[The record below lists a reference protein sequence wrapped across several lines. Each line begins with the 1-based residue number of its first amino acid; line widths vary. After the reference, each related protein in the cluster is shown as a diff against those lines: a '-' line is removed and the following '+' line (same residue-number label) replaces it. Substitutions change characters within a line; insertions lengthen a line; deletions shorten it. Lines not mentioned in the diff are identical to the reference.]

1 MRARGFTLVEVMVAL
16 AIVAVALPALLLAL
30 SQQADDTAYLR
41 DKTVAQMVA
50 ANKLAEIRL
59 IVGSTRNLQA
69 GRSNG
74 VETMVGRDWHWW
86 VETVATPVEKF
97 FRIEIRVALDP
108 EREDQPLYTLTAF
121 MTSDLEVDTEGL
133 PAGDDGQTPDGQTPD
148 GQTPDGQTPDGQT
161 PGGQTPGGQTPDG
174 QTPGGQTP
182 DG

>member
-59 IVGSTRNLQA
+59 VVGSTRNLQA

-108 EREDQPLYTLTAF
+108 QRQDQPLYTLTAF
-121 MTSDLEVDTEGL
+121 MTSDLAIDTEGL
-133 PAGDDGQTPDGQTPD
+133 PEAPDEPD
-148 GQTPDGQTPDGQT
+148 QSGNPPDRKLPDT
-161 PGGQTPGGQTPDG
+161 DNPPPDKG
-174 QTPGGQTP
+174 SR
-182 DG
+182 